1 MKIQIINPNTCQGM
15 TDAIGRSAEAVSLS
29 DSQIIAC
36 SPQHG
41 PRSIECALDE
51 TIAAAAVLDE
61 IAKGREQGVDAHI
74 IACFGDP
81 ALDAAREIASAPVI
95 GVAEAAFKLASIVS
109 HRFGIVTTLARTLP
123 AAEHLLHRYGYH
135 QLCSG
140 ARAADIPVLD
150 LEELQQDT
158 FEQLKNE
165 CLAAIQQD
173 GADSIVLGC
182 AGMSELAQELSSC
195 LNVPVI
201 DGVSAAVKLAE
212 SLHQLKLSTSKGG
225 QYAAPIQKQFIG
237 RYQHWS
243 R

>member
-1 MKIQIINPNTCQGM
+1 
-15 TDAIGRSAEAVSLS
+15 
-29 DSQIIAC
+29 
-36 SPQHG
+36 
-41 PRSIECALDE
+41 
-51 TIAAAAVLDE
+51 
-61 IAKGREQGVDAHI
+61 
-74 IACFGDP
+74 
-81 ALDAAREIASAPVI
+81 
-95 GVAEAAFKLASIVS
+95 
-109 HRFGIVTTLARTLP
+109 
-123 AAEHLLHRYGYH
+123 
-135 QLCSG
+135 
-140 ARAADIPVLD
+140 VLD